1 MVARVAQLCSSAVLM
16 KLDKLIEPMKMT
28 VTTKVKAN
36 AVKQVIVFN
45 VKRYFFQKLP
55 M

>member
-1 MVARVAQLCSSAVLM
+1 MVARVAQLCPSAVLM

-36 AVKQVIVFN
+36 AVKQVN
-45 VKRYFFQKLP
+45 VGSKNHFSINYL
-55 M
+55 